1 MNRASFLAYV
11 CILVGNER
19 KVLQAGASVQSQLGC
34 PVIIHPGRDHA
45 APAEILRVFGEA
57 GGNISKTVM
66 SHLDRKNTT
75 FSIVLSD
82 VVFM

>member
-1 MNRASFLAYV
+1 MNLENFISYV

-82 VVFM
+82 VVFI